1 MATVED
7 RWWRTVRGPN
17 RKPVLDENGKPCK
30 EKTDRY
36 GTGRRWLARW
46 RDPDG
51 QPRKLAFEKK
61 VHADRH
67 IATVEADKLRG
78 TYLDPKAGTDT
89 FGTYAETWLSMQ
101 TTDPLTR
108 QNIADRLRRYVKPY
122 TLQRTQLRNLKAS
135 SIQAWVSGLPS
146 SLAES
151 TKSVVFSHVSAIL
164 NAAVEDDKILK
175 NPCKASSVRRP
186 RADAREIEPWAREWV
201 IGLHGALPERYR
213 PFTAVGAGLGLRQG
227 EMFGLSPD
235 DVDWL
240 RGWVT
245 VQRQVKIVGNRL
257 VFALPKGR
265 KVRKVPLPPT
275 VRDELAAYL
284 AQFPARAVT
293 LPWEESHGEPTTV
306 DLVVTTRESNACNRN
321 QFNQYTWKP
330 ALERVGIE
338 PARENGCHAL
348 RHYYASV
355 LLDAGES
362 IVALSKYLGHSSP
375 AFTLNVYTHLMPAS
389 EERTKSAVDAVLSAW
404 RAPDV
409 PQLGAAEELTSS
421 NAQNSRNSSDSMP
434 RRAS

>member
-7 RWWRTVRGPN
+7 RWWRTVRDAEGD
-17 RKPVLDENGKPCK
+17 PVLGADGKPLK
-30 EKTDRY
+30 EKTDRF

-51 QPRKLAFEKK
+51 RERKLSFEKK
-61 VHADRH
+61 IPAERHAN
-67 IATVEADKLRG
+67 AMETDKVRG
-78 TYLDPKAGTDT
+78 TYLDPKAGTET
-89 FGTYAETWLSMQ
+89 FGVYAAAWLALQ

-108 QNIADRLRRYVKPY
+108 QNIADRLRRYVEP
-122 TLQRTQLRNLKAS
+122 TALHRAQLGRVRPS
-135 SIQAWVSGLPS
+135 TIQAWVSGMPA

-151 TKSVVFSHVSAIL
+151 TKAVVFSHVSAIL
-164 NAAVEDDKILK
+164 NAAVDDEKIAK
-175 NPCKASSVRRP
+175 NPCRAPSVRRP
-186 RADAREIEPWAREWV
+186 KPDTREVEPWAREWV
-201 IGLHGALPERYR
+201 TGLHDALPERYR
-213 PFTAVGAGLGLRQG
+213 PFAALGAGLGLRQG
-227 EMFGLSPD
+227 EMFGLSPA

-265 KVRKVPLPPT
+265 KVRKVPLPPS

-284 AQFPARAVT
+284 VAIPARAVT
-293 LPWEESHGEPTTV
+293 LPWETSDGKATV
-306 DLVVTTRESNACNRN
+306 VELFVTTRESNACNRN

-330 ALERVGIE
+330 ALDRVGID

-348 RHYYASV
+348 RHFYASV

-375 AFTLNVYTHLMPAS
+375 AFTLRVYTHLMPAS
-389 EERTKSAVDAVLSAW
+389 EERTKKAVDAVW

-409 PQLGAAEELTSS
+409 PQPVGDEELTCDDP
-421 NAQNSRNSSDSMP
+421 QNRRN
-434 RRAS
+434 

>member
-7 RWWRTVRGPN
+7 RWWRTVRGPGG
-17 RKPVLDENGKPCK
+17 KPVLDQNGKPLK

-36 GTGRRWLARW
+36 GVGRRWLARW

-51 QPRKLAFEKK
+51 KPRKLAFEKK
-61 VHADRH
+61 IQADQHA
-67 IATVEADKLRG
+67 ATVEADKLRG
-78 TYLDPKAGTDT
+78 TYLDPKAGSAT
-89 FGTYAETWLSMQ
+89 FGTYAAEWLAVQ

-108 QNIADRLRRYVKPY
+108 QNITDRLRRYVEPY
-122 TLQRTQLRNLKAS
+122 ALHRTQLGKIRAS
-135 SIQAWVSGLPS
+135 TIQAWVSGLPS

-151 TKSVVFSHVSAIL
+151 TKGVVFSHVSAIL
-164 NAAVEDDKILK
+164 NAAVDDEKIQK
-175 NPCKASSVRRP
+175 NWCRASSVRRP
-186 RADAREIEPWAREWV
+186 RADTREIEPWAREWAV
-201 IGLHGALPERYR
+201 GMHHALPERYK
-213 PFTAVGAGLGLRQG
+213 PFATEGAGLGLRQG
-227 EMFGLSPD
+227 EMFGLSPED
-235 DVDWL
+235 IDWL

-275 VRDELAAYL
+275 VRTELAAYL
-284 AQFPARAVT
+284 TRFPARTVT
-293 LPWEESHGEPTTV
+293 LPWEEPDGKPMTAP
-306 DLVVTTRESNACNRN
+306 LLVTTRESNACNRN

-389 EERTKSAVDAVLSAW
+389 EERTKSAVDAVLSVW

-409 PQLGAAEELTSS
+409 PQQAETRS
-421 NAQNSRNSSDSMP
+421 
-434 RRAS
+434 